1 MSFFLSKIKVVIYEK
16 EFFIKNV
23 RFHEIQWFFRLQEW
37 SQGIWLFYVKILV
50 TLNGCI
56 DSLCAIFRPF
66 GFGICNDFQ
75 KNNYIYKRGLVF
87 LYNELKWQR
96 GSQELT
102 MNRDPWP
109 QQLFISSAESD
120 RFFANCCG
128 SLVRRYALLKK
139 VQDGPGRWLQNLSIA
154 FWLLLIWWWLKV
166 RTLWQFW

>member
-1 MSFFLSKIKVVIYEK
+1 MKF
-16 EFFIKNV
+16 
-23 RFHEIQWFFRLQEW
+23 
-37 SQGIWLFYVKILV
+37 
-50 TLNGCI
+50 
-56 DSLCAIFRPF
+56 
-66 GFGICNDFQ
+66 NDFLDC
-75 KNNYIYKRGLVF
+75 KSGPKEYDCFMWRYLWLWMDALTPCVPFSDLLALGSVMIFKMFFFYKRGLVF
-87 LYNELKWQR
+87 VYTELKWEW

-102 MNRDPWP
+102 KNRDPWP